1 MHVVLSA
8 PTDNPDFKTEV
19 TSVKD
24 AQASAKSV
32 SAQVE
37 RALGLLEQHRDSLEA
52 DDQQLVSELLGQRKA
67 LLAQVQTLAKQS
79 VGGLRMRV
87 HGDLHLGQMLVVKGD
102 AYLIDFEG
110 EPARPLEE
118 RRAKYSPFKDVSG
131 VLRSFDYAGAMA
143 MRNAL
148 AADTSPAANAA
159 REQVAQI
166 YLQQAREAFLGGYNT
181 ATADV
186 AHAWKDAK
194 GEAAALALFTL
205 EKAAYEVA
213 YEAEN
218 RPTWLSVPLQGLRGL
233 LNLSDGE

>member
-1 MHVVLSA
+1 
-8 PTDNPDFKTEV
+8 
-19 TSVKD
+19 
-24 AQASAKSV
+24 
-32 SAQVE
+32 
-37 RALGLLEQHRDSLEA
+37 
-52 DDQQLVSELLGQRKA
+52 LVSELLGKRKP
-67 LLAQVQTLAKQS
+67 LLAQVQNLAKQS

-110 EPARPLEE
+110 EPARPLQE

-131 VLRSFDYAGAMA
+131 VLRSFDYAAAMA
-143 MRNAL
+143 MRNAQS
-148 AADTSPAANAA
+148 ADTSPEAAAA
-159 REQVAQI
+159 REHVAET
-166 YLQQAREAFLGGYNT
+166 YLSQARAAFLDGYKN
-181 ATADV
+181 ATADI